1 MTYLLLERIMKI
13 LFIAII
19 AALGLTGVTSPTS
32 AHDERQ
38 RPAKVRKKVKKQ
50 TASYVCP
57 MHPDMRSKSRGECPK
72 CGMELV
78 GERRSKDRAF
88 VPAH

>member
-1 MTYLLLERIMKI
+1 MKI
-13 LFIAII
+13 TLLIAII
-19 AALGLTGVTSPTS
+19 AALALTGVAGPTS
-32 AHDERQ
+32 AKDVRQQ

-72 CGMELV
+72 CGMDLV
-78 GERRSKDRAF
+78 GQRRSKDRAF

>member
-1 MTYLLLERIMKI
+1 MTYLLLERVMKKI
-13 LFIAII
+13 YFAITLL
-19 AALGLTGVTSPTS
+19 AVLALTGVASPTS
-32 AHDERQ
+32 SHDARQ

-72 CGMELV
+72 CGMDLV
-78 GERRSKDRAF
+78 AERRSRN
-88 VPAH
+88 